1 MNASRIRSPLVGI
14 IKALVALGLAE
25 GLRTL
30 LSIPSGPLFD
40 PSFSWGPILGWLI
53 IVSALLSLMDRI
65 LYFFRRIPDA
75 KPDVYTRAL
84 VERQAERFHHHRTTR
99 EPHLP

>member
-30 LSIPSGPLFD
+30 LSIPSGPFD
-40 PSFSWGPILGWLI
+40 PPFAWGPILGWLI
-53 IVSALLSLMDRI
+53 IVFALLSLMDRI
-65 LYFFRRIPDA
+65 VSFFRRIPDT
-75 KPDVYTRAL
+75 KPDLYTLA
-84 VERQAERFHHHRTTR
+84 QAEMEAERLLKRHGT
-99 EPHLP
+99 